1 MNVTAVFVIE
11 MIPAYSYF
19 KIFLKEKN
27 KNGWHHF
34 RQSDYNFTIMPVKL
48 IVLIIVSIFCFAN
61 ADAQTYRHQAGVRLG
76 SIDQVVS
83 SGLSYRYHFNNNKAV
98 EALVNL
104 RDPVSIGAMYEIFNP
119 IKAVDNLQWFYGAG
133 AYASFKGFDNFGI
146 MGIAGI
152 DYQFP
157 EVPVNLSI
165 DWKPELN
172 IIEGVSFRAATVGVS
187 VRFSFGKQ

>member
-1 MNVTAVFVIE
+1 MPIKLLVFTVVSVLAVTI
-11 MIPAYSYF
+11 
-19 KIFLKEKN
+19 
-27 KNGWHHF
+27 
-34 RQSDYNFTIMPVKL
+34 
-48 IVLIIVSIFCFAN
+48 AN
-61 ADAQTYRHQAGVRLG
+61 AQTYRHQAGVRLG

-83 SGLSYRYHFNNNKAV
+83 SGFSYRYHFNNNKAV
-98 EALVNL
+98 EALINL

-146 MGIAGI
+146 MGIAGV
-152 DYQFP
+152 DYQFA
-157 EVPVNLSI
+157 EVPVNLSL

-172 IIEGVSFRAATVGVS
+172 IIEGVSFRAATVAVS